1 MENNRILIKRY
12 GNRRLYD
19 TSRKSYIN
27 LEVIAQLIREGYEVT
42 IIDNHSQ
49 EDITQQ
55 VLTQVILEREKTDR
69 NIFPLS
75 VLHLLIRQNEA
86 TLREFFH
93 QYMSLSLQAF
103 LTFKAGFDKQMHT
116 FSQMPGFFPS
126 ATGSPFEPQNQPDE
140 HNRPEDLRQEL
151 IQLKQ
156 RLAELEQKIS

>member
-27 LEVIAQLIREGYEVT
+27 LEVIAQLIQEGYEVT
-42 IIDNHSQ
+42 IIDNHSR

-55 VLTQVILEREKTDR
+55 VLTQVIPEREKTDR

-75 VLHLLIRQNEA
+75 VLHLLIRQNDA

-103 LTFKAGFDKQMHT
+103 LTFKAAFDKQMQT

-126 ATGSPFEPQNQPDE
+126 AIGNPSEPQNQADE
-140 HNRPEDLRQEL
+140 QSRPEDLRQEL
-151 IQLKQ
+151 IQLRQ